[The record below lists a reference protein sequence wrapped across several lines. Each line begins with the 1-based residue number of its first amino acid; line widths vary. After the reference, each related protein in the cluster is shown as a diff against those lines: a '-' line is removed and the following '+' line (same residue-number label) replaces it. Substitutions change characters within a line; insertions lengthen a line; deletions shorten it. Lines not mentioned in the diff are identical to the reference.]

1 MRDAISTMLTAKFGL
16 IAILFFLPFV
26 TFSCTPGF
34 FVEVSGI
41 QLVTGDTITIEE
53 PFSGQDQIE
62 TLEPELYAAIAFG
75 LAILGFFG
83 ALLYKGKMS
92 RLSSLLAG
100 GGGAVFLFLLKEKIE
115 ADVDDS
121 EMQGLVSISFEEGY
135 WIAFVLFAL
144 AALIALINLVG
155 AGGRAER

>member
-1 MRDAISTMLTAKFGL
+1 MRDAIATILTAKFGL

-34 FVEVSGI
+34 FVEISGI

-53 PFSGQDQIE
+53 PFSGQEQIE
-62 TLEPELYAAIAFG
+62 TLEPELYAAVAFG

-83 ALLYKGKMS
+83 ALLYKGKMG

-100 GGGAVFLFLLKEKIE
+100 GGGAACLYLLKEKIE
-115 ADVDDS
+115 ADVNAS
-121 EMQGLVSISFEEGY
+121 EMQGIVAVAFEEGY

-144 AALIALINLVG
+144 AALIALINLTG
-155 AGGRAER
+155 SRAD